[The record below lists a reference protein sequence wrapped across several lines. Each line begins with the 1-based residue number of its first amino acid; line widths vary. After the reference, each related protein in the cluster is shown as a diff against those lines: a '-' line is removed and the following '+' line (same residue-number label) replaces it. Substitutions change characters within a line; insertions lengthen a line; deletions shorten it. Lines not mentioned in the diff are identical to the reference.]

1 MDTLNF
7 DAFSSSQIQ
16 SKQWLAETLEFVVD
30 EHMPTEREGYRIWIL
45 AGWYA
50 VTNFILQTRKKI
62 KILEVRSFD
71 IDPSCEEIADKI
83 NNLWVW
89 QAWKFKAHT
98 ADINELEYKPKPQ
111 IVINSSLEHMLD
123 NKWFDNIP
131 KGTLVCL
138 QASDMHH
145 DDHHVNIRD
154 IRDLMVK
161 YPLDEICYDGVK
173 RFQYDDFAFNR
184 YMIIGFK

>member
-1 MDTLNF
+1 MNF

-16 SKQWLAETLEFVVD
+16 SKLWLAQALESVVD
-30 EHMPTEREGYRIWIL
+30 EHLPTEREGYRIWIL

-50 VTNFILQTRKKI
+50 TTNLLLQTRAKI

-98 ADINELEYKPKPQ
+98 ADINELEYKPRPQ
-111 IVINSSLEHMLD
+111 IVINTSLEHMD
-123 NKWFDNIP
+123 SNEWFDRIP
-131 KGTLVCL
+131 KNTLVCL
-138 QASDMHH
+138 QGSDMPHE
-145 DDHHVNIRD
+145 DHNNTFND
-154 IRDLMVK
+154 IRDFIRK
-161 YPLDEICYDGVK
+161 YPLEELYYDGVK
-173 RFQYDDFAFNR
+173 RFQYDDYAFNR
-184 YMIIGFK
+184 YMIIGIK